1 MDVPN
6 INSWVTVCSVLLR
19 GMLKAGGGG
28 GGSSGCMAFSI
39 PSHSVSTRSLSLSLF
54 LSVLVFFLP
63 LSHTCH
69 QSPLTSFLQDVAIRN
84 ELESLNRRRAFR
96 STPISASRLSRET
109 SLSRSVYSAY
119 AHTCVRSAR
128 VLAANVRT

>member
-39 PSHSVSTRSLSLSLF
+39 PSLSLLAHSLSLF

-69 QSPLTSFLQDVAIRN
+69 QSTTLTSFLQDVAIRN
-84 ELESLNRRRAFR
+84 ELESLNRRQAFR

-109 SLSRSVYSAY
+109 SLSRSVYIAY